1 VDDGANG
8 RRYRPRGGALMQPQ
22 TLSVPSATRTA
33 AERRR
38 SVRRTA
44 IVFALIAAGFYFGF
58 IIMMLVRGS
67 K

>member
-1 VDDGANG
+1 M
-8 RRYRPRGGALMQPQ
+8 REE
-22 TLSVPSATRTA
+22 TLSVPSAARSE

-58 IIMMLVRGS
+58 IVMMLVRGS

>member
-1 VDDGANG
+1 
-8 RRYRPRGGALMQPQ
+8 MQQQ
-22 TLSVPSATRTA
+22 TLSVPSAARTA

-44 IVFALIAAGFYFGF
+44 MVFAVIAAGFYFGF